1 MITTMFVL
9 LLAAVPPPQE
19 PGAKKIPSDS
29 VEVGARGCFKG
40 RVFAAGERA
49 EGEGVQLGPDISGH
63 SFRVAA
69 KKDVMNEVKAHNGHF
84 VEVVGIVKK
93 ADLGDHLLGARVGSA
108 RVVIGQPGRDP
119 MRSGSGLPQPVG
131 VPVMDVTAV
140 RFLSAECPIR

>member
-9 LLAAVPPPQE
+9 LIAAVAPPQE
-19 PGAKKIPSDS
+19 PGAKKIPNDS

-40 RVFAAGERA
+40 RVFAAGEHSD
-49 EGEGVQLGPDISGH
+49 EEGVRLGPDISGR
-63 SFRVAA
+63 SFRMAA
-69 KKDVMNEVKAHNGHF
+69 PKVVMADVKKHNGHF
-84 VEVVGIVKK
+84 VEVVGIVKT

>member
-1 MITTMFVL
+1 MIDTILVL
-9 LLAAVPPPQE
+9 LLAAGLPWQE

-29 VEVGARGCFKG
+29 VEVGARGCLKG
-40 RVFAAGERA
+40 RVFAAAERT

-69 KKDVMNEVKAHNGHF
+69 KKDVMNEVKTHNGHF

-93 ADLGDHLLGARVGSA
+93 ADLGEHLLGARVGSA

-119 MRSGSGLPQPVG
+119 MRGGSGLPQPVG

-140 RFLSAECPIR
+140 KFLSSECPIR